1 MLLAAMTLAFSECG
15 KETEETD
22 VTMYEE
28 IRGVNKLVVAEMKIS
43 KMATIEDLSTSQASG
58 PDETFEAL
66 MNKLKIGKRVA
77 AYRYNTYLEAY
88 VDFSKLRPEDIQV
101 DEENK
106 TISIKLP
113 EMEIAPAGRDAGI
126 EEVHYRVS
134 GLRSHISEKERAALK
149 ERMNA
154 SMMKEINENQEYK
167 QRLKQQGEEKVYD
180 FIRQFSESRGYRLVN
195 NLLPAGNCTNI
206 IEK

>member
-1 MLLAAMTLAFSECG
+1 MLLTAVTVAISGCK
-15 KETEETD
+15 KEKEETG

-43 KMATIEDLSTSQASG
+43 KMATIEDLSTSHASG
-58 PDETFEAL
+58 PDEMFEAL
-66 MNKLKIGKRVA
+66 VNKLKIGKRVA
-77 AYRYNTYLEAY
+77 AYRYNTYLQAY
-88 VDFSKLRPEDIQV
+88 VDFSKIRPEDIQV

-113 EMEIAPAGRDAGI
+113 DMEIVLAGRDAGI

-134 GLRSHISEKERAALK
+134 GLRSQISEKERSALK

-154 SMMKEINENQEYK
+154 SLMKEINENQEYR
-167 QRLKQQGEEKVYD
+167 QRLQRQGEEKVYE
-180 FIRQFSESRGYRLVN
+180 FLQQFAESRGYRLLN
-195 NLLPAGNCTNI
+195 NPLPAGNGNNL